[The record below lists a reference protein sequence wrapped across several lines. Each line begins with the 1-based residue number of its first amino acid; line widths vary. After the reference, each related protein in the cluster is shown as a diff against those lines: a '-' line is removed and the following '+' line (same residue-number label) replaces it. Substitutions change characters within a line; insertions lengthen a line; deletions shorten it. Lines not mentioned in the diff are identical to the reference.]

1 MPDWSE
7 QLHKLQSGNSTPDEN
22 RRHWLKELHKVTNRN
37 IIIYY
42 SGWLEKPGLEPALTQ
57 INHKDNTGFMNVLH
71 GLDHSKGLDLML
83 HTPGGEVGAT
93 EALVN
98 YLRSIYGTNIRAF
111 VPDLA
116 MSGGT
121 VIACACKEIFMG
133 KHSNLSPI
141 DPQMVI
147 HQIKRVVPAHATIE
161 EFELAH
167 KEIKKDQSKL
177 FSWQPILNKYPPG
190 FLVQCRKSIELQTE
204 MVTDFLSTGMFK
216 DEDNPVEKSREV
228 VKQLTNYKM
237 LKSHAR
243 PLPPDRCSEF
253 GLKIQRLEDDEDLR
267 DAVLSVHHACIL
279 TLSGTQAY
287 KIIENHTGKAYIPVI
302 VNQQVNIPLQGNVPQ
317 PQKPQTKNT
326 QKNRPKRPG
335 GKR

>member
-7 QLHKLQSGNSTPDEN
+7 QLNELQSGRITPDQN
-22 RRHWLKELHKVTNRN
+22 RRRWLDELHKVTNRN

-42 SGWLEKPGLEPALTQ
+42 SGWLEKHGLDAALTQ
-57 INHKDNTGFMNVLH
+57 INLQDKTGFMNVLR
-71 GLDHSKGLDLML
+71 GLDHSNGLDLIL

-93 EALVN
+93 ESLVN

-116 MSGGT
+116 LSGGT

-147 HQIKRVVPAHATIE
+147 HQMKLSVPAHATIE
-161 EFELAH
+161 EFKRAH

-177 FSWQPILNKYPPG
+177 FAWQPILNKYPPG
-190 FLVQCRKSIELQTE
+190 FLVQCRKSIELQIK

-216 DEDNPVEKSREV
+216 DEDNPVEKSRKV
-228 VKQLTNYKM
+228 VEQLTNYKD
-237 LKSHAR
+237 LKSHSR
-243 PLPPDRCSEF
+243 PLPPDLCRDI
-253 GLKIQRLEDDEDLR
+253 GLNIKILEDHKDLR
-267 DAVLSVHHACIL
+267 EAVLSVHHACIL

-287 KIIENHTGKAYIPVI
+287 KIIENHTGKAYILTK
-302 VNQQVNIPLQGNVPQ
+302 VNQPVNIPIQGNVPKQ
-317 PQKPQTKNT
+317 Y
-326 QKNRPKRPG
+326 RPKQPVR
-335 GKR
+335 KR